1 VQSNAGKLIAYVGR
15 YFFWVVVASYFAAAF
30 FPGPG
35 LWIRHLAKRITCDEA
50 ARPHRAR
57 YVARACQAILPME
70 LRRPYK
76 RNMGLESIA
85 QDVWVASMPHRFMG
99 LQMGARMTVVRLPD
113 GSLFVYSPI
122 RLNPELGDA
131 LDAIGPVRH
140 IVAPS
145 LYHHLF
151 VGDFAAAYPSAK
163 TYAAPGLDKKRKDF
177 PFDEI
182 LGNELDSSWR
192 GALTAQPLD
201 GCAFGEVLF
210 FHEPSRTLI
219 SADLVEN
226 FQTSDDWPT
235 RTYLRA
241 AGIYGKCG
249 VSRLIKPMFRDKA
262 QSRRAID
269 RALEWNPERIT
280 LSHGVPVLEDGR
292 EALREAYDWLK
303 TPR

>member
-1 VQSNAGKLIAYVGR
+1 
-15 YFFWVVVASYFAAAF
+15 
-30 FPGPG
+30 
-35 LWIRHLAKRITCDEA
+35 
-50 ARPHRAR
+50 
-57 YVARACQAILPME
+57 
-70 LRRPYK
+70 
-76 RNMGLESIA
+76 MGLEPIA
-85 QDVWVASMPHRFMG
+85 QDVWVASMPHAFMG

-122 RLNPELGDA
+122 RLNRELSQA

-163 TYAAPGLDKKRKDF
+163 TYAAPGLEEKRKDF
-177 PFDEI
+177 AFDEI
-182 LGNELDSSWR
+182 LGEHLDPTLR
-192 GALTAQPLD
+192 AALSAQRLD

-226 FQTSDDWPT
+226 FQRVDHWPT
-235 RTYLRA
+235 RAYLRA

-249 VSRLIKPMFRDKA
+249 VSRLIKLMFRDKA
-262 QSRRAID
+262 RSRRAID

-280 LSHGVPVLEDGR
+280 LAHGVPVLADGR
-292 EALREAYDWLK
+292 EALREAYAWLK
-303 TPR
+303 APG